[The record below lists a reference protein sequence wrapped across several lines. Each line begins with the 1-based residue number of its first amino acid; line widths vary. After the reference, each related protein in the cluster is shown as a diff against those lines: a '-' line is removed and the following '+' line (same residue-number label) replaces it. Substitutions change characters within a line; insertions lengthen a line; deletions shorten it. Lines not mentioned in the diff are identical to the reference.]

1 MDPTAAAF
9 FQKLAANREEDCSCL
24 DCGAKNP
31 QWASVSNGIFLCLN
45 CSGRH
50 RGLGV
55 HVSFVRSVNMDVW
68 RPEQL
73 LAMELGGNA
82 AFRRLLADRG
92 LAKLPLA
99 EKYSAPA
106 VAEYRTLLQAC
117 ARQAAI
123 AADSQTATKPVET
136 VAPPATVIPP
146 AMVQAADAPQAGVA
160 GPTTA
165 ATTAASMPV
174 ETAPPQGQKLD
185 VWSDELWG

>member
-9 FQKLAANREEDCSCL
+9 FQKLFANRQEDCSCL

-31 QWASVSNGIFLCLN
+31 QWASVSHGIFLCLS

-55 HVSFVRSVNMDVW
+55 HVSFVRSVSMDVW

-82 AFRRLLADRG
+82 PFRKLLADRG
-92 LAKLPLA
+92 LTKLPLA

-106 VAEYRTLLQAC
+106 VSEYSSVLQAC
-117 ARQAAI
+117 ARQAA
-123 AADSQTATKPVET
+123 TAT
-136 VAPPATVIPP
+136 
-146 AMVQAADAPQAGVA
+146 
-160 GPTTA
+160 
-165 ATTAASMPV
+165 SMPA
-174 ETAPPQGQKLD
+174 ETACAQGQKLD
-185 VWSDELWG
+185 V